1 MQGYVMVKIPHFDVL
16 SWQVGMRWWRSS
28 IAAANLGFANLVF
41 AGLVMLLSLP
51 SHAATQ
57 NIGFREITQS
67 GVNIAVWYPTN
78 APHNQSRLGP
88 FDVDYARDAKPV
100 AGRFPLVLLSH
111 GHSGR
116 PRNHHLTAAALVR
129 AGYVV
134 AAPQH
139 RFDHLVFQS
148 RLIYAMHQR
157 IAEITTAHRAVVDH
171 PVIGPVI
178 DDGPV
183 HGLGYSLGSATLMA
197 SSIAAVDIA
206 ALKSHC
212 YANAAKDP
220 LFCKSPSLL
229 VWIFHALQ
237 TIGKDHSASRT
248 KPQDSVVTGK
258 MVLVAPV
265 GRGLIL
271 QPIAKKID
279 AVMVLAIRNDQ
290 HVPPRY
296 HANYLTALMGPDHV
310 GDVDHVEVEDGHHF
324 AFIAPFAKRVTRE
337 ETIPVALDPAG
348 FDRVAW
354 LDKVNQQ
361 IVGFIQR

>member
-1 MQGYVMVKIPHFDVL
+1 MAKMPHFDIF
-16 SWQVGMRWWRSS
+16 SWQSGMRWWRSYV
-28 IAAANLGFANLVF
+28 AAASRVF
-41 AGLVMLLSLP
+41 AGLAVVGLVMLASLP
-51 SHAATQ
+51 SHAAAQ

-67 GVNIAVWYPTN
+67 GVDIAVWYPIN

-88 FDVDYARDAKPV
+88 FDVDYARDAKPI
-100 AGRFPLVLLSH
+100 AGQFPLVLLSH

-134 AAPQH
+134 AASQH
-139 RFDHLVFQS
+139 RFGHLVFQS

-157 IAEITTAHRAVVDH
+157 IAEIGTAHRAVIDH

-178 DDGPV
+178 DDGEV

-197 SSIAAVDIA
+197 GSIAAVDIA

-212 YANAAKDP
+212 YANAAIDP
-220 LFCKSPSLL
+220 LFCKSPSLF
-229 VWIFHALQ
+229 VRMFHALQ

-248 KPQDSVVTGK
+248 KQQDSVITGK

-271 QPIAKKID
+271 QLTPKKID

-296 HANYLTALMGPDHV
+296 HANYLTALMGPDLV
-310 GDVDHVEVEDGHHF
+310 GDVDHIELEDGHHF
-324 AFIAPFAKRVTRE
+324 AFIAPFADRVTRE

-348 FDRVAW
+348 FDRAAW
-354 LDKVNQQ
+354 LDDVNQQ
-361 IVGFIQR
+361 IVAFVLR

>member
-1 MQGYVMVKIPHFDVL
+1 MVKIPHFDVL

-157 IAEITTAHRAVVDH
+157 IAEITTAHRAV
-171 PVIGPVI
+171 
-178 DDGPV
+178 
-183 HGLGYSLGSATLMA
+183 
-197 SSIAAVDIA
+197 DIA
-206 ALKSHC
+206 ALKTHC

-229 VWIFHALQ
+229 VRIFHALQ

>member
-1 MQGYVMVKIPHFDVL
+1 MVKIPHFDVL

-157 IAEITTAHRAVVDH
+157 IAEITTAHRAV
-171 PVIGPVI
+171 
-178 DDGPV
+178 
-183 HGLGYSLGSATLMA
+183 
-197 SSIAAVDIA
+197 DIA

-229 VWIFHALQ
+229 VRIFHALQ
-237 TIGKDHSASRT
+237 AIGKDHSASRT

>member
-1 MQGYVMVKIPHFDVL
+1 MVKIPHFDVL

-88 FDVDYARDAKPV
+88 FDIDYARDAKPV

-157 IAEITTAHRAVVDH
+157 IAEITTAHRALCQTCDARR
-171 PVIGPVI
+171 
-178 DDGPV
+178 DDPCR
-183 HGLGYSLGSATLMA
+183 S
-197 SSIAAVDIA
+197 
-206 ALKSHC
+206 
-212 YANAAKDP
+212 
-220 LFCKSPSLL
+220 
-229 VWIFHALQ
+229 
-237 TIGKDHSASRT
+237 
-248 KPQDSVVTGK
+248 
-258 MVLVAPV
+258 
-265 GRGLIL
+265 
-271 QPIAKKID
+271 
-279 AVMVLAIRNDQ
+279 
-290 HVPPRY
+290 
-296 HANYLTALMGPDHV
+296 
-310 GDVDHVEVEDGHHF
+310 
-324 AFIAPFAKRVTRE
+324 
-337 ETIPVALDPAG
+337 
-348 FDRVAW
+348 
-354 LDKVNQQ
+354 
-361 IVGFIQR
+361 

>member
-1 MQGYVMVKIPHFDVL
+1 
-16 SWQVGMRWWRSS
+16 
-28 IAAANLGFANLVF
+28 
-41 AGLVMLLSLP
+41 
-51 SHAATQ
+51 
-57 NIGFREITQS
+57 
-67 GVNIAVWYPTN
+67 
-78 APHNQSRLGP
+78 
-88 FDVDYARDAKPV
+88 
-100 AGRFPLVLLSH
+100 
-111 GHSGR
+111 
-116 PRNHHLTAAALVR
+116 
-129 AGYVV
+129 
-134 AAPQH
+134 
-139 RFDHLVFQS
+139 
-148 RLIYAMHQR
+148 
-157 IAEITTAHRAVVDH
+157 
-171 PVIGPVI
+171 
-178 DDGPV
+178 
-183 HGLGYSLGSATLMA
+183 MA
-197 SSIAAVDIA
+197 S

-229 VWIFHALQ
+229 VRIFHALQ